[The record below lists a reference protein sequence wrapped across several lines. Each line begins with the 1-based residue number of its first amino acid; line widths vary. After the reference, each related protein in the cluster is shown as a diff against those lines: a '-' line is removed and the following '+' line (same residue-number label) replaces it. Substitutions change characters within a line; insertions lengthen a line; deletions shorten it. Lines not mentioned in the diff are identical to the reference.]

1 VFESVTKSSIIIP
14 KTEDVGKEEQI
25 AQISHMYIYV
35 WENKLRV
42 SENVNEHLIHEA
54 IFFILIY

>member
-35 WENKLRV
+35 
-42 SENVNEHLIHEA
+42 
-54 IFFILIY
+54 